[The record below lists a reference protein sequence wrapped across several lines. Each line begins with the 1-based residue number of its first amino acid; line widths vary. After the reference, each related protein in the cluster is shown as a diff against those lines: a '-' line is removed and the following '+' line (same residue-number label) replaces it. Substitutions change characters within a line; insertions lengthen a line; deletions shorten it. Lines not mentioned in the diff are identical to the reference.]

1 MDLEFAC
8 RKCGGEVDADLA
20 DLTEDPAVVCPDCGE
35 EADPTQVTDV
45 AGATEELLAT
55 ASRLRSFHLRLELD
69 SSEDRPQ
76 VYVED
81 EALEEAEEENEE
93 FEEDY

>member
-1 MDLEFAC
+1 MDAEL
-8 RKCGGEVDADLA
+8 ADLA
-20 DLTEDPAVVCPDCGE
+20 EEPSLVCPDCGE
-35 EADPTQVTDV
+35 EADPTHVADV

-55 ASRLRSFHLRLELD
+55 ASRLRGFHLRLDLD

-81 EALEEAEEENEE
+81 DEEEEVD
-93 FEEDY
+93 EDLEDDY